1 MGDAPL
7 IEVSI
12 RQVSV
17 QEAMD
22 IGAGVRPRTGW
33 ARDFPQEGDVAG
45 MRYASAGPTGEPL
58 PWSAPWLI
66 SVDDVVVGTIGF
78 KGEPVAQELEV
89 GYGVV
94 PSCRRR
100 GVATAALGQLLDTVS
115 DHGFVIKAETAAW
128 NVGSQHVVKKLEF
141 IEVGRRRSDEDGEL
155 IVWRRTQS

>member
-1 MGDAPL
+1 MSEAAATN
-7 IEVSI
+7 VSL

-22 IGAGVRPRTGW
+22 ISAGVRPPTGW

-45 MRYASAGPTGEPL
+45 MRYASARQTRDIQ

-66 SVDDVVVGTIGF
+66 IVDDVVVGTIGF
-78 KGEPVAQELEV
+78 KGDPVVHELEV

-100 GVATAALGQLLDTVS
+100 GVATAALSQLLDSVS
-115 DHGFVIKAETAAW
+115 DQGFLIKAETASW
-128 NVGSQHVVKKLEF
+128 NVGSQHVVKKVGF
-141 IEVGRRRSDEDGEL
+141 AEVGRRKSDEDGEL
-155 IVWRRTQS
+155 IVWRRTPS